1 MQSYL
6 HRLSVFVWSDEN
18 DSNTLRVNT
27 FFFKT
32 EEKISVFK
40 NNWIRV
46 DEAKHSRGPVYK
58 EGGNPSARV
67 TVKFACKPEL
77 ALTLLLG

>member
-1 MQSYL
+1 M
-6 HRLSVFVWSDEN
+6 
-18 DSNTLRVNT
+18 NT

-67 TVKFACKPEL
+67 TLTVKFACKPEL